1 MNAWENK
8 FNDCPIL
15 DALEDFDKPIPS
27 SKLKK
32 AEEVKPTEV
41 AQADWSEEFMKQA
54 ATEFEKNIRM
64 MMAESATSADDADFS
79 ENLLRVSQ
87 EAASK
92 VFESQSVDGG
102 ASFAETLRS
111 LAESAESLQVYK
123 QIVLYFVEFYQYF
136 KFCLE

>member
-54 ATEFEKNIRM
+54 ATEFEKNISLLYKHNIRYC
-64 MMAESATSADDADFS
+64 SIFS
-79 ENLLRVSQ
+79 VEVNGQ
-87 EAASK
+87 PW
-92 VFESQSVDGG
+92 
-102 ASFAETLRS
+102 RS
-111 LAESAESLQVYK
+111 
-123 QIVLYFVEFYQYF
+123 
-136 KFCLE
+136 

>member
-1 MNAWENK
+1 
-8 FNDCPIL
+8 
-15 DALEDFDKPIPS
+15 
-27 SKLKK
+27 
-32 AEEVKPTEV
+32 
-41 AQADWSEEFMKQA
+41 MKQA

-111 LAESAESLQVYK
+111 LAESAESLQV
-123 QIVLYFVEFYQYF
+123 
-136 KFCLE
+136 